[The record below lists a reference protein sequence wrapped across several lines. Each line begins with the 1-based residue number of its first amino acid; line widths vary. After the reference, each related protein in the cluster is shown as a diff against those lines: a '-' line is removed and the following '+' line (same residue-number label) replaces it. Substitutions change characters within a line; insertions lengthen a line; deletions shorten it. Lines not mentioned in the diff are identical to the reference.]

1 MNDIIIPVNGVNY
14 NVRRSKD
21 HSLPVIVFLHGFTGS
36 IETWSEVIDLLKGNY
51 HTVAIDLIGHGKT
64 TAPLDQGGY
73 SMEKQIADLE
83 ALFNELALQEFT
95 LLGYSMGGRIALS
108 YTIKFPK
115 RVTSLILESSS
126 PGLKAEIE
134 RLERMNK
141 DKLLAQKISSEGI
154 QSFVEFWES
163 IPLFHSQM
171 KLSAEKRQEIRRE
184 RLSQNGVGLAS
195 SLLGIG
201 TGSQP
206 SNWDRLKEINVPV
219 LLITGE
225 IDKKFIKI
233 AQEMKKVLRD
243 SNHCVVKDAG
253 HAIHVEKPTLFAT
266 MIEEHVQEIL
276 IEEEK

>member
-1 MNDIIIPVNGVNY
+1 
-14 NVRRSKD
+14 
-21 HSLPVIVFLHGFTGS
+21 
-36 IETWSEVIDLLKGNY
+36 
-51 HTVAIDLIGHGKT
+51 
-64 TAPLDQGGY
+64 
-73 SMEKQIADLE
+73 
-83 ALFNELALQEFT
+83 
-95 LLGYSMGGRIALS
+95 MGGRIALS
-108 YTIKFPK
+108 YTIKLPE
-115 RVTSLILESSS
+115 RVTSLILESST

-134 RLERMNK
+134 RSERMNK
-141 DKLLAQKISSEGI
+141 DKLLAEKISSEGI

-163 IPLFHSQM
+163 IPLFHSQK

-184 RLSQNGVGLAS
+184 RLSQNEVGLAS

-206 SNWDRLKEINVPV
+206 SNWHRLKDINASV
-219 LLITGE
+219 LLITGG
-225 IDKKFIKI
+225 IDKKFVKI
-233 AQEMKKVLRD
+233 AQEMKKLLYY